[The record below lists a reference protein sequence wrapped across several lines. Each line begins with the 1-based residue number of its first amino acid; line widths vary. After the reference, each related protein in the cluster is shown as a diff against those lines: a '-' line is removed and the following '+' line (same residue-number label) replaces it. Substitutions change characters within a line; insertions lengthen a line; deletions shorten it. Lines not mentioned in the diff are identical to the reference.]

1 MVPEIDTFIENLNSV
16 GYLLKRTKDIPG
28 MMAFSLPGLLWFVW
42 LQSHIIDSFIILYDG
57 FTRCLYVSFYLL
69 YYKPMT

>member
-28 MMAFSLPGLLWFVW
+28 MMAFSLPGLIWFVW
-42 LQSHIIDSFIILYDG
+42 LQFRISLIHLYFFDALHVVSM
-57 FTRCLYVSFYLL
+57 CLSVYCTISL
-69 YYKPMT
+69 